1 MSFLH
6 AQRAKI
12 EALKSVRQDKH
23 RQGSGKEAETGRNKP
38 AILPVDLSTV
48 IGSATSDFDMN
59 KQ

>member
-1 MSFLH
+1 MPS
-6 AQRAKI
+6 APKSKRC
-12 EALKSVRQDKH
+12 KSVRQDKH

-48 IGSATSDFDMN
+48 IGSAPSDFDMN